1 MNLEKMSTIPKTEQE
16 FNMLMEEIENILK
29 DRSIPIYNRPMHAA
43 LEVTK
48 KLKISIPWLPIQEK
62 ASPGIYNTD
71 NLAAHIHNW
80 YDKKYGDRLKVQ
92 MEIGSGI
99 ILIRNDPWR
108 VIYPIIFGTVSFT
121 CVNNLEKFQD
131 SPTFTTNGTSPII
144 NILNLI
150 EDLPNDYAK
159 SLSASELKEIK
170 QIFLSGIES
179 LSYFDMI
186 KSKPFIKEAKVDL
199 ENSVNNILSDHA
211 QYGQSKWASL
221 QFSEKLLKCFLSERS
236 VAIPRSHR
244 LSDLYN
250 LAVNEGQLP
259 EFPSDLLD
267 QVQCSAGVRYGEE
280 TVHLVDAVRAHH
292 SSLGICFFV
301 AREIAT

>member
-1 MNLEKMSTIPKTEQE
+1 MSPTTPTTEQE
-16 FNMLMEEIENILK
+16 FNILMEEIDNLLK
-29 DRSIPIYNRPMHAA
+29 DRSIPIFNRPIHSPVEIA
-43 LEVTK
+43 K
-48 KLKISIPWLPIQEK
+48 RLKITIPLVPITGE
-62 ASPGIYNTD
+62 AIHGIYHGD
-71 NLAAHIHNW
+71 SLSAHIQDW
-80 YDKKYGDRLKVQ
+80 YQRKYGDRLKAS
-92 MEIGSGI
+92 MAIGTGI

-108 VIYPIIFGTVSFT
+108 IIYPMIFGTVSFV
-121 CVNNLEKFQD
+121 CGNDLEKYKD
-131 SPTFTTNGTSPII
+131 SPAFATNGTSPVI

-150 EDLPNDYAK
+150 EDMPNDYAQ
-159 SLSASELKEIK
+159 SLSTSELKEIK

-199 ENSVNNILSDHA
+199 ENAVNNILSDHA
-211 QYGQSKWASL
+211 HYGQSKYASL
-221 QFSEKLLKCFLSERS
+221 QFSEKLLKCFLSEKS

-259 EFPSDLLD
+259 SFASDLLA
-267 QVQCSAGVRYGEE
+267 QVQCNAGVKYGEE
-280 TVHLVDAVRAHH
+280 TVELVDAVRAHH

-301 AREIAT
+301 AREIVT